1 MARRGPIICPSDK
14 SATKSRVLERASRR
28 RSANSDAENVS
39 PTLESDWRSCT
50 VLFTVKLFFTLLGD
64 WYQEGEKNLRRQKSS
79 AEGLELG
86 GGVPLDEVFAAVNHV
101 QVETGIAV
109 LEQGSPFRG

>member
-1 MARRGPIICPSDK
+1 MARRGPVICPSDK
-14 SATKSRVLERASRR
+14 SATNPRVLKRASRR
-28 RSANSDAENVS
+28 RSANSDAENI
-39 PTLESDWRSCT
+39 PATLEADWRSCT
-50 VLFTVKLFFTLLGD
+50 VLFTMKLFFTLLGD

-101 QVETGIAV
+101 HIETGIAV
-109 LEQGSPFRG
+109 LEQGGPFRG

>member
-28 RSANSDAENVS
+28 RSANSDAGNI
-39 PTLESDWRSCT
+39 PAALESNWRSCT
-50 VLFTVKLFFTLLGD
+50 VLFTVKLIFTLLAGR
-64 WYQEGEKNLRRQKSS
+64 YQEGKRDLRRQKSS

-101 QVETGIAV
+101 QVEAGIAV